1 MHAVA
6 REKSGIGGKA
16 GSDQVVADLAG
27 ADVLFADVT
36 EEAALRSAVGD
47 TPVDVVVSCLAS
59 RTGGKKVRGDD
70 VTHVQ

>member
-1 MHAVA
+1 M
-6 REKSGIGGKA
+6 
-16 GSDQVVADLAG
+16 VADLAG